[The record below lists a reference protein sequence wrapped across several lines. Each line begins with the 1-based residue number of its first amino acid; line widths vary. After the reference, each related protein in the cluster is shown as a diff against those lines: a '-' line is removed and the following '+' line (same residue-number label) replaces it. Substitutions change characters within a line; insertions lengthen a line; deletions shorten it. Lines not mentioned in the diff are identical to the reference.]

1 MIRNMLLIGL
11 GWIYFI
17 LPFVIFGM
25 PIFIVFSLGYILGGS
40 STTKISDIFSAIG
53 NLASIGA
60 LVLGYLIA
68 FYWRPQL
75 FSVKLIEKILKAKY
89 DLIKIHLNASSTLA
103 SVRVKIINNVES
115 KKVNGPDEI
124 NSFCDEL
131 SNELNKINPNK
142 IDDLLCLSI
151 FEGDLTLFSPDEIK
165 LKETIGRYREYYYV
179 SCFSSF
185 RLSIKTKGYYPK
197 KLGHID
203 FVFSDCEFNV
213 RFYLPDNVKVLSIEN
228 ELRDLGIGFENGEF
242 SGEFSLEKL
251 DEFYKVFSRK
261 FNDVRDDLV
270 KEFDRYIS
278 NQMKPKL
285 LR

>member
-17 LPFVIFGM
+17 LPFVIFGL
-25 PIFIVFSLGYILGGS
+25 PIFIVFSLGYILGGN

-53 NLASIGA
+53 NLASIAA
-60 LVLGYLIA
+60 LILGYLIA
-68 FYWRPQL
+68 FYWRPQ
-75 FSVKLIEKILKAKY
+75 FISVKLIEKILKAKY
-89 DLIKIHLNASSTLA
+89 DLIKINLNASSTLA
-103 SVRVKIINNVES
+103 SVRVKIINNVEC
-115 KKVNGPDEI
+115 KKANGRDEI

-131 SNELNKINPNK
+131 SDELNKRSPNK
-142 IDDLLCLSI
+142 IDDILCLSI
-151 FEGDLTLFSPDEIK
+151 LEGDLALFSPDEIK

-197 KLGHID
+197 KLGPID

-251 DEFYKVFSRK
+251 DEFYKVFSIK
-261 FNDVRDDLV
+261 FNEVRDDLV

-278 NQMKPKL
+278 SQMKPKL